1 MQRKS
6 ELSYYGVRQHHK
18 AMDIGLV
25 VFVAGT
31 LTLTVFIAWA
41 THRSAQMLQQLEEVD
56 INLLLL
62 PAENVL
68 RVGLVIACLILGWVS
83 GLPREQFGWIS
94 SAPLTDVAIGVAIG
108 VAIEAPLNAL
118 TNWAIRRFGPQIYS
132 PLVIRS
138 ILPRTGEEWA
148 PVLLALFPAVLVEEL
163 LFRSLLLG
171 GLSLFFPVAV
181 LVIGT
186 ALLFGWMHSPQGRLG
201 VIMTAAISIV
211 LAGLFLWRES
221 LLPPLI
227 AHYVV
232 NFLQLLVAYRHRD
245 RLT

>member
-1 MQRKS
+1 
-6 ELSYYGVRQHHK
+6 
-18 AMDIGLV
+18 MDTGLV

-31 LTLTVFIAWA
+31 LTLTVFVSWA
-41 THRSAQMLQQLEEVD
+41 TYRSALMLQQLEEVD

-68 RVGLVIACLILGWVS
+68 RVGLVVACLILGWVS

-94 SAPLTDVAIGVAIG
+94 YAPLIDVAIGAAVA
-108 VAIEAPLNAL
+108 VVIEVPLNTL
-118 TNWAIRRFGPQIYS
+118 TNWAIKRFGPQIYS

-138 ILPRTGEEWA
+138 ILPRTREEWA

-171 GLSLFFPVAV
+171 GMSVFIPVAV
-181 LVIGT
+181 LVIST

-201 VIMTAAISIV
+201 MIVTAAISIV
-211 LAGLFLWRES
+211 LAGLFLWRKS
-221 LLPPLI
+221 LLPALV
-227 AHYVV
+227 AHYLV
-232 NFLQLLVAYRHRD
+232 NVLQLLVARRHRD
-245 RLT
+245 RLI

>member
-1 MQRKS
+1 
-6 ELSYYGVRQHHK
+6 
-18 AMDIGLV
+18 MDTGLV

-31 LTLTVFIAWA
+31 LTLTVFVSWA
-41 THRSAQMLQQLEEVD
+41 TYRSALMLQQLQEVD

-68 RVGLVIACLILGWVS
+68 RVGLVVACLILGWVS

-94 SAPLTDVAIGVAIG
+94 YAPLTDVVIGVAVG
-108 VAIEAPLNAL
+108 VVIEMPLNAL
-118 TNWAIRRFGPQIYS
+118 TNWAIKRFGPQIYS
-132 PLVIRS
+132 PLVISS
-138 ILPRTGEEWA
+138 ILPRTREEWA

-171 GLSLFFPVAV
+171 GMSVFIPVAV

-186 ALLFGWMHSPQGRLG
+186 ALLFGWMHSPQGHLG
-201 VIMTAAISIV
+201 MIVTAAISIV
-211 LAGLFLWRES
+211 LAGLFLWRKS
-221 LLPPLI
+221 LFPALVT
-227 AHYVV
+227 HYLV
-232 NFLQLLVAYRHRD
+232 NVLQLLVAHRHRD

>member
-1 MQRKS
+1 MIFASNS
-6 ELSYYGVRQHHK
+6 ELRLSKTVE
-18 AMDIGLV
+18 MGLV

-31 LTLTVFIAWA
+31 LILTVFIAWA
-41 THRSAQMLQQLEEVD
+41 TYRSTQMLQQVEVD
-56 INLLLL
+56 FNLLLL
-62 PAENVL
+62 PAENLL
-68 RVGLVIACLILGWVS
+68 RMGLVVACVILGWTS
-83 GLPREQFGWIS
+83 GLSRQQFGWIS
-94 SAPLTDVAIGVAIG
+94 TRPLADIAIGLGVGVAMQIPLNVLTDWAIG
-108 VAIEAPLNAL
+108 
-118 TNWAIRRFGPQIYS
+118 RFGPQIYS

-138 ILPRTGEEWA
+138 ILPRSRDEWA

-171 GLSLFFPVAV
+171 GLSLFFPIPA

-201 VIMTAAISIV
+201 IFVTAAISLL

-227 AHYVV
+227 THYVV
-232 NFLQLLVAYRHRD
+232 NLLQLLVAHRHRD
-245 RLT
+245 RL

>member
-1 MQRKS
+1 
-6 ELSYYGVRQHHK
+6 
-18 AMDIGLV
+18 MDTGLV

-31 LTLTVFIAWA
+31 LTLTVFVSWA
-41 THRSAQMLQQLEEVD
+41 TYRSALMLQQLEEVD

-68 RVGLVIACLILGWVS
+68 RVGLVVACLILGWVS

-94 SAPLTDVAIGVAIG
+94 YAPLTDVVIGVAVG
-108 VAIEAPLNAL
+108 VVIEMPLNAL
-118 TNWAIRRFGPQIYS
+118 TNWAIKRFGPQIYS

-138 ILPRTGEEWA
+138 ILPRTREEWA

-171 GLSLFFPVAV
+171 GMSVFIPVAV

-186 ALLFGWMHSPQGRLG
+186 ALLFGWMHSPQGHLG
-201 VIMTAAISIV
+201 MIVTAAISIV
-211 LAGLFLWRES
+211 LAGLFLWRKS
-221 LLPPLI
+221 LLPALVT
-227 AHYVV
+227 HYLV
-232 NFLQLLVAYRHRD
+232 NVLQLLVAHRHRD

>member
-1 MQRKS
+1 
-6 ELSYYGVRQHHK
+6 
-18 AMDIGLV
+18 MDTGLV
-25 VFVAGT
+25 IFVAGT
-31 LTLTVFIAWA
+31 LILTVFVSWA
-41 THRSAQMLQQLEEVD
+41 TYRSAQVLQKLAEVD

-68 RVGLVIACLILGWVS
+68 RVGLVVACLILGGVS

-94 SAPLTDVAIGVAIG
+94 YAPLTDVAIGVAVG
-108 VAIEAPLNAL
+108 VAIELPLNAV
-118 TNWAIRRFGPQIYS
+118 TNWAIGRFGPQVYS

-138 ILPRTGEEWA
+138 ILPRTREEWT

-171 GLSLFFPVAV
+171 GMSLFFPVAV

-201 VIMTAAISIV
+201 MILTAAISMV
-211 LAGLFLWRES
+211 LAGLFLWRKS

-227 AHYVV
+227 AHYLV
-232 NFLQLLVAYRHRD
+232 NVLQLLVAHRSRD
-245 RLT
+245 RLV

>member
-1 MQRKS
+1 
-6 ELSYYGVRQHHK
+6 
-18 AMDIGLV
+18 MDIGLI

-31 LTLTVFIAWA
+31 LTLTVFVSWA
-41 THRSAQMLQQLEEVD
+41 TYRSAHILRQLGEVG

-68 RVGLVIACLILGWVS
+68 RVGLVAACLILGWVS

-94 SAPLTDVAIGVAIG
+94 SAPMVDVAIGVAVG
-108 VAIEAPLNAL
+108 VAIEVPLNAL

-138 ILPRTGEEWA
+138 ILPRSGEEWA

-181 LVIGT
+181 LIIST
-186 ALLFGWMHSPQGRLG
+186 AFLFGWMHSPQGRLG
-201 VIMTAAISIV
+201 MILTTAISLV
-211 LAGLFLWRES
+211 LAGLFVWRQS
-221 LLPPLI
+221 LLPPLV

-232 NFLQLLVAYRHRD
+232 NVLQLLVAYRHRD
-245 RLT
+245 RLI

>member
-1 MQRKS
+1 
-6 ELSYYGVRQHHK
+6 
-18 AMDIGLV
+18 MDIGLV

-31 LTLTVFIAWA
+31 LTLTVFVAWA
-41 THRSAQMLQQLEEVD
+41 TYRSAQMLQQMEEVD

-68 RVGLVIACLILGWVS
+68 RVGLVLTCLILGWVS
-83 GLPREQFGWIS
+83 RLPREQFGWIS
-94 SAPLTDVAIGVAIG
+94 TAPQADVVIGLAIA
-108 VAIEAPLNAL
+108 VAIEVPLNAL

-138 ILPRTGEEWA
+138 ILPRSGEEWP

-171 GLSLFFPVAV
+171 GLSLFFPVPV

-201 VIMTAAISIV
+201 VVMTTAISVV
-211 LAGLFLWRES
+211 LAGLFLWRAS

-227 AHYVV
+227 AHYAV
-232 NFLQLLVAYRHRD
+232 NLLQLLIAYQRRD
-245 RLT
+245 ELT